1 MTWDSMVT
9 VGRIVR
15 PHGLKG
21 AVVVQ
26 SETDFGEE
34 RFAEGAELQCNR
46 GGRVEAV
53 KIATSRPFQDRW
65 LVMFEGVETVNDA
78 ETLRDVELRVPA
90 EALHPLA
97 EGAHYVHDLEGC
109 EVATNEGTRIGTV
122 TRVDFGAGTP
132 LLVVEP
138 AEGGEVLVPLA
149 AEICREID
157 PASKRIV
164 VDMPEGLLDLN
175 GQSGASRRK

>member
-1 MTWDSMVT
+1 MVT

-26 SETDFGEE
+26 SETDFGED
-34 RFAEGAELQCNR
+34 RFAEGAELQWNR
-46 GGRVEAV
+46 GGRVAAA
-53 KIATSRPFQDRW
+53 KIAASRPFQDRW
-65 LVMFEGVETVNDA
+65 LVMFEGVETVDDA

-90 EALHPLA
+90 AALHELG

-109 EVATNEGTRIGTV
+109 EVVSTEGIRIGRV

-132 LLVVEP
+132 LLVVER
-138 AEGGEVLVPLA
+138 EQGGEVLVPLA

-164 VDMPEGLLDLN
+164 VEMPEGLLDLN
-175 GQSGASRRK
+175 GQSGAGRRT